1 MELDQIISAVQSR
14 LPRST
19 DSQII
24 DAIDDSGIDASLYTP
39 AHVDALVQRLNP
51 APLATGQTTV
61 TKAKQSAPQQ
71 PKSGKLAKSQSNK
84 LADRSPVAAEVPT
97 FAATQQE
104 DLGLAQV
111 EADGYAVGYGDI
123 ASVMATAR
131 RGYALGAQDAFTEGA
146 IESSSFRQQ
155 VLASA
160 VGAMFGGGS

>member
-24 DAIDDSGIDASLYTP
+24 DAIDEAGIDASLFTS
-39 AHVDALVQRLNP
+39 AHVDALVQRLTP
-51 APLATGQTTV
+51 APLATAQSQTV
-61 TKAKQSAPQQ
+61 TKAKPTATS
-71 PKSGKLAKSQSNK
+71 KGKLAKSQSNK
-84 LADRSPVAAEVPT
+84 LADRAPVAAEVPT
-97 FAATQQE
+97 FATTQQE

-123 ASVMATAR
+123 ASVMASAR
-131 RGYALGAQDAFTEGA
+131 RGYALGAQVAFEEGA
-146 IESSSFRQQ
+146 IESSSFRKQ